1 MRTPEN
7 IRSDV
12 GVISEDEDEEEEPIM
27 RLTRPYRSR
36 NWLMRIPW
44 LTRTGVNGKRRPPVG
59 RLCLILK
66 GDAEKDLG
74 RMCVVSRQTK
84 CMVSVV
90 WKEETSGRTHEK
102 LKHPES
108 LIQLEDGL
116 RVVQDADGM
125 LWIVRSGEAEESA

>member
-125 LWIVRSGEAEESA
+125 LWIVRSEAKESA

>member
-44 LTRTGVNGKRRPPVG
+44 LTRTGVNGKRQPPVG

-125 LWIVRSGEAEESA
+125 LWIVRSEAEESA

>member
-1 MRTPEN
+1 MQTPEN
-7 IRSDV
+7 LLLDV
-12 GVISEDEDEEEEPIM
+12 GVISEEEDGEEEPIM
-27 RLTRPYRSR
+27 WLTRTYRSR
-36 NWLMRIPW
+36 NWLRQISW
-44 LTRTGVNGKRRPPVG
+44 LTRTGVNGKRQPLVG

-84 CMVSVV
+84 CMVSVI
-90 WKEETSGRTHEK
+90 WKDETSGRMQK

-116 RVVQDADGM
+116 RVVQDADRM
-125 LWIVRSGEAEESA
+125 LWIVWNREAEESV

>member
-125 LWIVRSGEAEESA
+125 LWIVRSEAEESA

>member
-44 LTRTGVNGKRRPPVG
+44 LTSTGVNGKRRPPVG

-125 LWIVRSGEAEESA
+125 LWIVRSEAEESA